1 MPREPWE
8 HPRRASRSP
17 GSTLTM
23 PREPWEHPCR
33 ASGALGAP
41 TPCLIHMWASS
52 CCLQSCCIISGLYTG
67 HNRCRAALVEK
78 RMKQLNNMLINFPCL
93 FSDKSHPWW
102 LRFLQHLAVETTSSC
117 RPDLPSSV
125 ECFHYVGF
133 TTIGI
138 ECWFSLECKPESRT
152 LGSSFSSAPGCAA
165 ERC

>member
-1 MPREPWE
+1 MKLQKPWE
-8 HPRRASRSP
+8 HPRRAS
-17 GSTLTM
+17 GTLGA
-23 PREPWEHPCR
+23 PLPCLQKPWEHCRR
-33 ASGALGAP
+33 ASGALGASSL
-41 TPCLIHMWASS
+41 CLIHMRASQVWPS

-67 HNRCRAALVEK
+67 HNRCRAPLVEK

-93 FSDKSHPWW
+93 FFYKSHPWW
-102 LRFLQHLAVETTSSC
+102 LRFLQHLAVETTSSS

-152 LGSSFSSAPGCAA
+152 LGSSFSSAPG
-165 ERC
+165 